1 MRATEGFKVRSAS
14 KSNARLGEENV
25 LEKMLEKMFASNPEA
40 RLLLA
45 RL

>member
-1 MRATEGFKVRSAS
+1 MGFKVSSAS

-25 LEKMLEKMFASNPEA
+25 LEKMFASNPEA
-40 RLLLA
+40 RLLLT